1 MHIDSVKKHFTQKVG
16 ALKRMRIL
24 PKKVLEEIYFKSII
38 PSVTYGIS
46 VWGNCSPSALN
57 SLHHIHARAARIVN
71 NLNSTMADDTCL
83 MKSDWLPISYFY
95 KKSVLLLMH
104 KVYYE
109 TTTQSICELFSKRVT
124 SRSSRVPNQFNI
136 IRFKSE
142 IGRNTLQYRG
152 PVIWNF
158 VNRLVKVP
166 DNSYSFK
173 QILRKHVKIIDNFSF
188 DKGATV
194 VANKKDDFI
203 YF

>member
-1 MHIDSVKKHFTQKVG
+1 MGKLLSFCTELSTSFSCKSSSYCV
-16 ALKRMRIL
+16 IL
-24 PKKVLEEIYFKSII
+24 IQRWQMTYVSLNPIGCPSPTSIKKSI
-38 PSVTYGIS
+38 
-46 VWGNCSPSALN
+46 
-57 SLHHIHARAARIVN
+57 
-71 NLNSTMADDTCL
+71 
-83 MKSDWLPISYFY
+83 
-95 KKSVLLLMH
+95 LLLMH

-109 TTTQSICELFSKRVT
+109 TMTQSTCELFSKRVT

-142 IGRNTLQYRG
+142 TGRNTLQYRG

-158 VNRLVKVP
+158 VNRLPVVKVP
-166 DNSYSFK
+166 DNSYSVK

-188 DKGATV
+188 DKGATL